1 MVIGTAFIIIIGC
14 SIAVMVN
21 RELVETLPVVL
32 FQIIVVLYA
41 LYCMNLLWIGYWIVI
56 GSGLLLILFG
66 IRLMKDPLV
75 FNIINPSTLCLII
88 STVFVIVYTAKSNE

>member
-1 MVIGTAFIIIIGC
+1 
-14 SIAVMVN
+14 
-21 RELVETLPVVL
+21 
-32 FQIIVVLYA
+32 
-41 LYCMNLLWIGYWIVI
+41 MNLLWIGYWIVI